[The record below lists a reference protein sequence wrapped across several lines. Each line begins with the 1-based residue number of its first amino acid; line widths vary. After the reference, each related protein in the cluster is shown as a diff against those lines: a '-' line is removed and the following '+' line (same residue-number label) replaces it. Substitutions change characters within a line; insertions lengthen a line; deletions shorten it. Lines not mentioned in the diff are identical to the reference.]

1 MISVIIPA
9 CEAELTLERALQSLL
24 AQTTGSWEAI
34 IVSDDRQDYQAFLA
48 SRGLIDPRFRFG
60 STGQIRSGCHRARNV
75 GFELVVGDFVT
86 QLDADDEFTP
96 DRLAQLLP
104 LAKTHGAAADNLIM
118 IDDATDA
125 TISIVRGDAVETAN
139 LDIAG
144 FMRLNAPLVP
154 LIRRDHL
161 IPRVI
166 GVEFSEDVIANIQ
179 LIDRIGILPVIA
191 ASSYR
196 YRIRTSSMANEGGAS
211 ERFERGYSDYIDRL
225 ETGDG
230 FGLSASGR
238 KAALEGLIAKRALN
252 RAFMEAQRAEPEL
265 GFQAFVGRQKH

>member
-9 CEAELTLERALQSLL
+9 CEVEATIERALQSLL
-24 AQTTGSWEAI
+24 AQTTGDWEAI
-34 IVSDDRQDYQAFLA
+34 IISDDQQDYKAFLS

-60 STGQIRSGCHRARNV
+60 TTGQMRSGCHRARNV
-75 GFELVVGDFVT
+75 GFEQVRGDFVT
-86 QLDADDEFTP
+86 QLDADDEFTA

-104 LAKTHGAAADNLIM
+104 LATVQGAAADNLIM

-125 TISIVRGDAVETAN
+125 MIGKVRGEALDTAN

-179 LIDRIGILPVIA
+179 LIDRIGRLPVIA

-196 YRIRTSSMANEGGAS
+196 YRIRTTSMANEGGAS
-211 ERFERGYSDYIDRL
+211 ERFEQGYSDYIERL
-225 ETGDG
+225 EKGDG
-230 FGLSASGR
+230 FDLSEQGR
-238 KAALEGLIAKRALN
+238 VAALNGLIAKRALN
-252 RAFMEAQRAEPEL
+252 RAFMEAQEAEPGL
-265 GFQAFVGRQKH
+265 GFQAFIRRM

>member
-9 CEAELTLERALQSLL
+9 CEAEATLERALHSLL
-24 AQTTGSWEAI
+24 AQTIGDWEAI
-34 IVSDDRQDYQAFLA
+34 IISDDRQDYQAFL
-48 SRGLIDPRFRFG
+48 SGRGLVDARFRFG

-75 GFELVVGDFVT
+75 GFELVRGEYVT
-86 QLDADDEFTP
+86 QLDADDEFTSG
-96 DRLAQLLP
+96 RLAQLLP

-125 TISIVRGDAVETAN
+125 VIGTVRGEALDTAYF
-139 LDIAG
+139 DVAG

-154 LIRRDHL
+154 LVRRDHML
-161 IPRVI
+161 PRVV
-166 GVEFSEDVIANIQ
+166 GVEFSEDAIANIQ
-179 LIDRIGILPVIA
+179 LIDQIGTLPVIA

-211 ERFERGYSDYIDRL
+211 ERFERGYSDYIERL

-230 FGLSASGR
+230 FDLSARGR
-238 KAALEGLIAKRALN
+238 QAALEGLINKRALN
-252 RAFMEAQRAEPEL
+252 RAFMEAQKAQPGL
-265 GFQAFVGRQKH
+265 GFQAFVGGL